1 MSDRDY
7 TELYASLQKE
17 TTILTAQIRALYRE
31 LDKKFH
37 LRGAQIPITFG
48 FETDALGSYTRTG
61 HHEKEHFH
69 FSLLFV
75 GYGVKNPLS
84 KEDRMDLY
92 KHEYAHYMEHHIVI
106 PREYQWQPGLHGS
119 AWKYCCSLVGAAPTP
134 YYKAGEALMKHD
146 YEKKLK
152 NPIHDKTVAI
162 RDTYRRQ
169 QEHKSSQASI
179 VQYTVGEQVQHPKF
193 GEGCIEK
200 IEQAT
205 GSVTLHIRFGNEIKV
220 NRSEVAFENEI
231 SEERNRTWAKNEPFN
246 LSYRCQQCVSFMGV
260 STKSEAGT
268 VRFKRYS
275 CMYWR

>member
-106 PREYQWQPGLHGS
+106 PREYQWQPRLHGS

-220 NRSEVAFENEI
+220 I
-231 SEERNRTWAKNEPFN
+231 DQKWLLRTKYQKKE
-246 LSYRCQQCVSFMGV
+246 
-260 STKSEAGT
+260 
-268 VRFKRYS
+268 
-275 CMYWR
+275 

>member
-1 MSDRDY
+1 M
-7 TELYASLQKE
+7 
-17 TTILTAQIRALYRE
+17 
-31 LDKKFH
+31 
-37 LRGAQIPITFG
+37 
-48 FETDALGSYTRTG
+48 
-61 HHEKEHFH
+61 
-69 FSLLFV
+69 

-220 NRSEVAFENEI
+220 I
-231 SEERNRTWAKNEPFN
+231 DQKWLLRTKYQKKE
-246 LSYRCQQCVSFMGV
+246 
-260 STKSEAGT
+260 
-268 VRFKRYS
+268 
-275 CMYWR
+275 